1 MPTLQQWVDEQKAR
15 GASREEIANTFKQAY
30 GEDVTALD
38 AGLDYDAYKAGK
50 LAAKAA
56 SLPPVK
62 IVPATGSQA
71 AIKAAVTKPFSEWFK
86 KPDAVAP
93 APAIEL
99 PEAGAAA
106 TALPAGAPTGPE
118 RGVDYELEL
127 PTPNIIADRLRGT
140 IPGIAKGVLGDTKLT
155 RGLEAVATVA
165 SELPSPASL
174 AGMGVNKAL
183 ESVGAPAILPVDSF
197 EQRKARI
204 EKSVK
209 RVPEAY
215 SDVVNLP
222 QAAANLE
229 KAMGASQAERMA
241 RAVTAEQDVSG
252 RVAQVGKNVGNS
264 LYNLAASMA
273 DLANKTAGINVVP
286 AGQTALETG
295 LHTAKEM
302 GESVPGTV
310 IDLARGLSDGE
321 SNSLWTDPFATWLM
335 VIDPL
340 HKTARRNP
348 TYAKAADAV
357 AAEFKREIVEP
368 FVDKAVNSA
377 LPNAAQELLASWKRT
392 VANGVMQGD
401 RRWTGIMSQMLSE
414 DAPAAIRNL
423 GEMLGR
429 QIDKGAVEPVEVTS
443 KPTRV
448 SVVPRADTAAGKVA
462 ERVAGKAATEAG
474 KAGGVADAVTQAA
487 DAAREVVGEVRGAQ
501 RAAGKVER
509 VIAEEAPKFDR
520 QELKNRLGEQAAG
533 QARQTAADMFEA
545 RDSRLRSEAEARK
558 AAEVSRREGMTSV
571 YTGKKGFGVAD
582 AKADLVR
589 TQALNEFA
597 TLAQMREAQS
607 RRIREQQA
615 KSPAKVAAAAIEAA
629 QKAGEI
635 DAATAADMTRQAAA
649 EARKR
654 ARPLQTKAEQAALEA
669 ADAAVTPQVPLGE
682 LYVDPARTGPGKVTA
697 FAKTSPVQGQRVTLA
712 EQFPEVRKEVID
724 AIDEAAFQTGRAKK
738 AAVDALAID
747 PDAVPVNAPMAARA
761 GFDAAATWYENAR
774 EYADHLVGRNVD
786 GAASVL
792 AEGIKQL
799 ADTSKMRPAELSR
812 FEAAAPLVADW
823 LLSEVELRNKARAIE
838 VDYGAIR
845 RPTPEVTQMGIDPA
859 TGRITE
865 MPRVA
870 SELWERGE
878 RVAQGAETLL
888 ERVDKGIGELL
899 DRMEDA
905 PAEITDR
912 IYGLLE
918 SVRDNPERIA
928 EIIAGESN
936 GLPREVRTELQ
947 QLVERSSKGIETL
960 PERTEPRKAQQELY
974 EMGGRRLV
982 PEAPKPFETKNQ
994 IAEQATGDI
1003 AKIVRES
1010 GYAPTDAAPGNWQS
1024 VDPIDL
1030 GGVTTSRQF
1039 VEVADQGLKRLSE
1052 NRIKQ
1057 RLIDAL
1063 DNDSTQLLRSKE
1075 IRTALTREFAARAE
1089 AAGLTGQQL
1098 WRATA
1103 DFMGKLEEG
1112 KRTNALSKNRFFEV
1126 ENPMGPGKL
1135 WTRADFADVIGKVDP
1150 ASLNKVRGS
1159 VARDVAGDMA
1169 DAVLAYNL
1177 THDIYREV
1185 NRFRRDAKGADID
1198 ATFTNV
1204 DGYVREMVRRVL
1216 QEGEAGP
1223 LMMPFSGEAV
1233 ASSMTANAGRLADKF
1248 GVPERAVQKLANDT
1262 RKFVEAK
1269 GDGSLSKAFE
1279 GYWQDVFKS
1288 TEPPPDLINVHIR
1301 PSAVDTLR
1309 GHFSML
1315 AASNALGPLP
1325 NLVREVG
1332 QRGKAG
1338 VVAENLRALVNNDMA
1353 NVIVNGF
1360 RRADPSMLGNLVAT
1374 PLEFKAFLDGNY
1386 DKLGPR
1392 KTQMYR
1398 ALAQTNILD
1407 STQLRSDIGKSRLY
1421 EAFSKVFEGTA
1432 DAINYADAVT
1442 GGKVSKVPDAVGA
1455 VQKQLRDWYQ
1465 SVGDVPFRLEE
1476 AVATYTD
1483 AMKKVEMLQ
1492 PGEAIKL
1499 PTGTGRQTVIERGD
1513 GGYNIT
1519 DTTGPRGVRKVAG
1532 EVAANS
1538 PEMAKVLADTANFV
1552 QERVFFDYGK
1562 LGNWGKYLRSS
1573 QFSLLS
1579 GIFSWFFKA
1588 IDIPFIKRGLVSEL
1602 MSGPPRF
1609 ETTSPAVN
1617 TMQNNAAAGWAG
1629 RRAFMTAAARS
1640 AFEDQRNLALLSRAY
1655 SWTPQVLGAILAQST
1670 SPWYANVRNIEPLLS
1685 TQPSATAMGA
1695 LEAASS
1701 YAAYGD
1707 LLAQP
1712 DEVRKLLRP
1721 DPAVLAAM
1729 TPEERARAD
1738 AMRKGLMNYA
1748 MGEQFSVKQALGM
1761 IGLGGGPLLSILQ
1774 RMQGAEQGGP
1784 PFTLAD
1790 GVAEFGKQMFGA
1802 TLFNAADVAAGGL
1815 TKLGLEGASR
1825 WTTYGKAMSKQGFR
1839 GAGGDQT
1846 DEAAYT
1852 RWAIRN
1858 LLGIGYAE
1866 VYFGEGDIENPA
1878 TGKKYY
1884 GRAKIYLNSARKQ
1897 LTQNLVGPAEAASIR
1912 AQITARQDPTPE
1924 NVKAAADARSLY
1936 ETLKGVVNDE
1946 IDRLDQDLTK
1956 QFYMLKAIG
1965 KDE

>member
-1 MPTLQQWVDEQKAR
+1 MPTLQQWVSEQRGR
-15 GASREEIANTFKQAY
+15 GATPEEIKTGFRGQY
-30 GEDVTALD
+30 GDDLD
-38 AGLDYDAYKAGK
+38 SLDGNLDYDAYKAGK

-62 IVPATGSQA
+62 IVPATGSQT

-86 KPDAVAP
+86 KPAAVAP

-118 RGVDYELEL
+118 RGVGYELEL

-392 VANGVMQGD
+392 VADGVMQGD

-487 DAAREVVGEVRGAQ
+487 DAARGVVGEVRGAQ
-501 RAAGKVER
+501 RAAGRVEQ

-615 KSPAKVAAAAIEAA
+615 KSPAKVTAAAIEAA

-697 FAKTSPVQGQRVTLA
+697 FAETSPVQGQRVTLA

-738 AAVDALAID
+738 VAVDALAID

-799 ADTSKMRPAELSR
+799 ADTSKMRPAEMSR

-878 RVAQGAETLL
+878 RVE
-888 ERVDKGIGELL
+888 
-899 DRMEDA
+899 
-905 PAEITDR
+905 
-912 IYGLLE
+912 
-918 SVRDNPERIA
+918 
-928 EIIAGESN
+928 AGT
-936 GLPREVRTELQ
+936 EV
-947 QLVERSSKGIETL
+947 L
-960 PERTEPRKAQQELY
+960 PERTDPMRAQQELY

-982 PEAPKPFETKNQ
+982 PEAPKPFETKNP
-994 IAEQATGDI
+994 IVEQAGSDI

-1010 GYAPTDAAPGNWQS
+1010 GYAPTDTVGARQS
-1024 VDPIDL
+1024 VEPIRLTD
-1030 GGVTTSRQF
+1030 TTTPTQF

-1204 DGYVREMVRRVL
+1204 DKYVREMVRRVL

-1483 AMKKVEMLQ
+1483 AMKKVETLQ

-1617 TMQNNAAAGWAG
+1617 AMQNNAAAGWAG

-1866 VYFGEGDIENPA
+1866 VYFGEGGEENPA

>member
-1 MPTLQQWVDEQKAR
+1 
-15 GASREEIANTFKQAY
+15 
-30 GEDVTALD
+30 
-38 AGLDYDAYKAGK
+38 
-50 LAAKAA
+50 
-56 SLPPVK
+56 
-62 IVPATGSQA
+62 
-71 AIKAAVTKPFSEWFK
+71 
-86 KPDAVAP
+86 
-93 APAIEL
+93 
-99 PEAGAAA
+99 
-106 TALPAGAPTGPE
+106 
-118 RGVDYELEL
+118 
-127 PTPNIIADRLRGT
+127 
-140 IPGIAKGVLGDTKLT
+140 
-155 RGLEAVATVA
+155 
-165 SELPSPASL
+165 
-174 AGMGVNKAL
+174 
-183 ESVGAPAILPVDSF
+183 
-197 EQRKARI
+197 
-204 EKSVK
+204 
-209 RVPEAY
+209 
-215 SDVVNLP
+215 
-222 QAAANLE
+222 
-229 KAMGASQAERMA
+229 
-241 RAVTAEQDVSG
+241 
-252 RVAQVGKNVGNS
+252 
-264 LYNLAASMA
+264 
-273 DLANKTAGINVVP
+273 
-286 AGQTALETG
+286 
-295 LHTAKEM
+295 
-302 GESVPGTV
+302 
-310 IDLARGLSDGE
+310 
-321 SNSLWTDPFATWLM
+321 
-335 VIDPL
+335 
-340 HKTARRNP
+340 
-348 TYAKAADAV
+348 
-357 AAEFKREIVEP
+357 
-368 FVDKAVNSA
+368 
-377 LPNAAQELLASWKRT
+377 
-392 VANGVMQGD
+392 
-401 RRWTGIMSQMLSE
+401 
-414 DAPAAIRNL
+414 
-423 GEMLGR
+423 
-429 QIDKGAVEPVEVTS
+429 
-443 KPTRV
+443 
-448 SVVPRADTAAGKVA
+448 
-462 ERVAGKAATEAG
+462 
-474 KAGGVADAVTQAA
+474 
-487 DAAREVVGEVRGAQ
+487 
-501 RAAGKVER
+501 
-509 VIAEEAPKFDR
+509 
-520 QELKNRLGEQAAG
+520 
-533 QARQTAADMFEA
+533 
-545 RDSRLRSEAEARK
+545 
-558 AAEVSRREGMTSV
+558 
-571 YTGKKGFGVAD
+571 
-582 AKADLVR
+582 
-589 TQALNEFA
+589 
-597 TLAQMREAQS
+597 MR
-607 RRIREQQA
+607 
-615 KSPAKVAAAAIEAA
+615 
-629 QKAGEI
+629 
-635 DAATAADMTRQAAA
+635 
-649 EARKR
+649 
-654 ARPLQTKAEQAALEA
+654 
-669 ADAAVTPQVPLGE
+669 
-682 LYVDPARTGPGKVTA
+682 
-697 FAKTSPVQGQRVTLA
+697 
-712 EQFPEVRKEVID
+712 
-724 AIDEAAFQTGRAKK
+724 
-738 AAVDALAID
+738 
-747 PDAVPVNAPMAARA
+747 
-761 GFDAAATWYENAR
+761 
-774 EYADHLVGRNVD
+774 
-786 GAASVL
+786 
-792 AEGIKQL
+792 
-799 ADTSKMRPAELSR
+799 
-812 FEAAAPLVADW
+812 
-823 LLSEVELRNKARAIE
+823 
-838 VDYGAIR
+838 
-845 RPTPEVTQMGIDPA
+845 
-859 TGRITE
+859 
-865 MPRVA
+865 
-870 SELWERGE
+870 
-878 RVAQGAETLL
+878 
-888 ERVDKGIGELL
+888 
-899 DRMEDA
+899 
-905 PAEITDR
+905 
-912 IYGLLE
+912 
-918 SVRDNPERIA
+918 
-928 EIIAGESN
+928 
-936 GLPREVRTELQ
+936 
-947 QLVERSSKGIETL
+947 
-960 PERTEPRKAQQELY
+960 AQQELY

-994 IAEQATGDI
+994 IAEEATGDI

-1010 GYAPTDAAPGNWQS
+1010 GYAPTDTVGARQS
-1024 VDPIDL
+1024 VQPITLTD
-1030 GGVTTSRQF
+1030 TTTPTQF

-1075 IRTALTREFAARAE
+1075 IRAALTMEFAARAE
-1089 AAGLTGQQL
+1089 AAGLSGQQL

-1150 ASLNKVRGS
+1150 KSLNKVRGS

-1216 QEGEAGP
+1216 KEGEAGP

-1476 AVATYTD
+1476 AVATYSD

-1499 PTGTGRQTVIERGD
+1499 PTGTGRQTAIERGD

-1617 TMQNNAAAGWAG
+1617 AMQNNAAAGWAG